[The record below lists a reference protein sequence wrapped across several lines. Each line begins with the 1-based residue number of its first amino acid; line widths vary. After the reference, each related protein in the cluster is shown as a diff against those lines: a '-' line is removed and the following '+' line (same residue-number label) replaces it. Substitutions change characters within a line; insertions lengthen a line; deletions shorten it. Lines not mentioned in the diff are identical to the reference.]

1 MDSCQQVE
9 FIHHQ
14 WAGFPCPLPL
24 GRSLLR
30 YFSDHHKPI
39 SLAIHSPSR
48 IQTKYKTRSE
58 ALFVG
63 TALLGIGM
71 ASIFATG
78 FLWVERR
85 LKASSFKTKKMIFN
99 IPIEGDR
106 PDRSCV
112 HGGQLKWGRCLP
124 PSCWSTC
131 RGPSHGVRL
140 TIILVWFPNP
150 ITPGRLVGNPTRL
163 SLLDKKTITQ
173 ICLRFIYLTTGIWA
187 GCVLIFA
194 TVSF

>member
-1 MDSCQQVE
+1 M
-9 FIHHQ
+9 
-14 WAGFPCPLPL
+14 
-24 GRSLLR
+24 
-30 YFSDHHKPI
+30 
-39 SLAIHSPSR
+39 
-48 IQTKYKTRSE
+48 QTKYETRSE

-85 LKASSFKTKKMIFN
+85 LKASFFYKKIIFK

-112 HGGQLKWGRCLP
+112 HGGQLKWCRCLP

-140 TIILVWFPNP
+140 TIILVWSPNP
-150 ITPGRLVGNPTRL
+150 LAPGRPI
-163 SLLDKKTITQ
+163 TITK
-173 ICLRFIYLTTGIWA
+173 IGFRFIYLTTGIWA